1 MGRRSFMKSVRKMFG
16 GDDGQFGVG
25 DALQTAA
32 IVGATTAYNRSHPES
47 GVMDTLATATKY
59 AAYFFGGLLIFFIIF
74 IIIAVVFGKRTDP
87 NPPPADTTNSASGTP
102 PPA

>member
-1 MGRRSFMKSVRKMFG
+1 MGRKSFMKSIRKMFG

-25 DALQTAA
+25 DALGTAA
-32 IVGATTAYNRSHPES
+32 VIGATTAYNRSHPES
-47 GVMDTLATATKY
+47 GVTDTLATVVKY

-74 IIIAVVFGKRTDP
+74 IIIAVMFGTKT
-87 NPPPADTTNSASGTP
+87 NTPPADTTDSASGTP

>member
-1 MGRRSFMKSVRKMFG
+1 MGRKSFMKSIRKMFG
-16 GDDGQFGVG
+16 GDGQFGVG

-32 IVGATTAYNRSHPES
+32 IVGATTAYNRANPES

-59 AAYFFGGLLIFFIIF
+59 AAYFFGGLLVFFIIF
-74 IIIAVVFGKRTDP
+74 IIIAVMFGKRTDP
-87 NPPPADTTNSASGTP
+87 TPPADATDSASGTP

>member
-1 MGRRSFMKSVRKMFG
+1 MGRKSFMKSIRKMFG
-16 GDDGQFGVG
+16 GADGQFGVG

-74 IIIAVVFGKRTDP
+74 IIVAVMFGKPAPT
-87 NPPPADTTNSASGTP
+87 PPADTTDSASGK
-102 PPA
+102 

>member
-1 MGRRSFMKSVRKMFG
+1 MGRKSFMKSIRKMFG
-16 GDDGQFGVG
+16 GADGQFGVG

-32 IVGATTAYNRSHPES
+32 TIGATTAYNRAYPES

-74 IIIAVVFGKRTDP
+74 IIISVMFAKP
-87 NPPPADTTNSASGTP
+87 SAPPPEDATDSASGK
-102 PPA
+102 